1 MRKILKIIAVLIC
14 NIIYSLFLEVY
25 WLYYSGVVFADG
37 SIIFATS
44 FQRFIWG
51 DLIPILVALIAG
63 LGIFVNTLLFKK
75 NRKKGNN
82 EKKWIVVFVISIII
96 LSLPAII
103 GLIDFAEY
111 LIYGDELY
119 NR

>member
-1 MRKILKIIAVLIC
+1 MVKILKIISVLIC
-14 NIIYSLFLEVY
+14 NIMYSLCLEVY
-25 WLYYSGVVFADG
+25 WLAYYGVLCASG
-37 SIIFATS
+37 SIIFANS
-44 FQRFIWG
+44 FRRFMW
-51 DLIPILVALIAG
+51 DLTPIFVALIAG
-63 LGIFVNTLLFKK
+63 AGIFVNTLLFRK

-82 EKKWIVVFVISIII
+82 EKKWIAVFVISIII

-111 LIYGDELY
+111 LIYGEDLY